1 MGDNKYRKTET
12 GSQWL
17 TGEDAQGRFKPLTE
31 EIVRSH
37 TDPASFSNGRQY
49 LKNGYI
55 IDAVL
60 RGSTLRTKSLGRSGG
75 PYTIKVDLEPTESQ
89 AKSPLAEWDCSCPRG
104 GFCKHI
110 VATLLLWIEQPGAVE
125 VREDMASRLQDRS
138 REELLALVLDMLKR
152 EPDLERWV
160 ETVLDTSPKGAKAG
174 ATAKVTLNPATIER
188 QVDAIF
194 ANRRYE
200 WGEAAAMASKLSDL
214 VEAGD
219 RYAEAGQWANAQVV
233 FSTIAAQA
241 LAEYDSLQD
250 EEGDIDTVI
259 TDCGAG
265 LVRCLDAQAQL
276 GPTDRLSAEARIGI
290 FRSLY
295 DIWGHDRNYGV
306 WDLDESI
313 PEVIRRTATA
323 AEQAQVEEWVRTDLA
338 EAESFSKRAL
348 INFLVELK
356 GEDGFTDE
364 QILDEYSKAG
374 LFEEMADLL
383 IQMGRV
389 DAAIQL
395 ANERLREATATT
407 RFAEKLLKLG
417 EEWTER
423 AIALVEERLSEE
435 ERAQA
440 SQVPPGKR
448 SASDPDSARLPWD
461 IDRSLHWL
469 EEHYV
474 LYGMP
479 TKALDVAQRLFR
491 AAPGKTNYDL
501 VKQAALMP
509 GQPQNLWAEVRP
521 GLIATLQ
528 AKATLGDLVTLH
540 VSEGAVA
547 DALAV
552 LADMEKMHARPANTP
567 WYSYADTQ
575 LASYELAV
583 AHAAEKDFP
592 EEARGI
598 YQRMA
603 ERHIESRDRGNYSR
617 AAEYLERVKA
627 LYDRQGRYEEW
638 AAYIV
643 NLRDRNKTLR
653 ALKAELDA
661 RGL

>member
-1 MGDNKYRKTET
+1 MGDKKHKKNET
-12 GSQWL
+12 GGRWL

-31 EIVRSH
+31 DVVRSH
-37 TDPASFSNGRQY
+37 TDPASFSNGHQY

-55 IDAVL
+55 VDAVL
-60 RGSTLRTKSLGRSGG
+60 RGSTLRAKSLGKSGG
-75 PYTIKVDLEPTESQ
+75 PYTIKVNLEPAEGKG
-89 AKSPLAEWDCSCPRG
+89 KSPLAGWDCSCPRG

-110 VATLLLWIEQPGAVE
+110 VATLLLWIERPGAVE
-125 VREDMASRLQDRS
+125 VREDMAARLQDRS
-138 REELLALVLDMLKR
+138 REELLALVLDMLRR

-160 ETVLDTSPKGAKAG
+160 ETVLDTSPKTATSGAAG
-174 ATAKVTLNPATIER
+174 KVTLNPVAIKR

-194 ANRRYE
+194 ANRSYE
-200 WGEAAAMASKLSDL
+200 WGEAAGIADELNEL

-219 RYAEAGQWANAQVV
+219 RYAKAGQWANAQVV

-241 LAEYDSLQD
+241 LTEYDSLQD

-259 TDCGAG
+259 IDCGAG

-290 FRSLY
+290 LRALY
-295 DIWGHDRNYGV
+295 DIWVHDLNYGA

-313 PEVIRRTATA
+313 PEVIRRTATTD
-323 AEQAQVEEWVRTDLA
+323 EQAQVEEWARADLA

-356 GEDGFTDE
+356 GEESFTDE
-364 QILDEYSKAG
+364 EVLDEYSKAG
-374 LFEEMADLL
+374 LFEEMVDLL
-383 IQMGRV
+383 IDMGRV
-389 DAAIQL
+389 DEAIQL
-395 ANERLREATATT
+395 ANKKLREANETT

-417 EEWTER
+417 EEWKER
-423 AIALVEERLSEE
+423 TLALVEERLSEE
-435 ERAQA
+435 EWAQP
-440 SQVPPGKR
+440 SRVPPGK
-448 SASDPDSARLPWD
+448 AAAPDPGSARLQWN
-461 IDRSLHWL
+461 IERYLHWL

-474 LYGMP
+474 QYGMP
-479 TKALDVAQRLFR
+479 TRSLDVAQRLFR
-491 AAPGKTNYDL
+491 ATPGKSTYDSI
-501 VKQAALMP
+501 KRAALMP
-509 GQPQNLWAEVRP
+509 GQPQNLWADLRP
-521 GLIATLQ
+521 GLITTLQ

-540 VSEGAVA
+540 LSEGAVA

-552 LADMEKMHARPANTP
+552 LAEMEKVHARPANTG
-567 WYSYADTQ
+567 WYSYADTE
-575 LASYELAV
+575 LASYELPV
-583 AHAAEKDFP
+583 ARAAEKEYP
-592 EEARGI
+592 EEAQGI

-603 ERHIESRDRGNYSR
+603 ERHIEARDRGNYSR

-627 LYDRQGRYEEW
+627 LYARQGRQDEW
-638 AAYIV
+638 PVYIG